1 MKAHPPIPRVE
12 NAPEELLDSGH
23 LWLTEKIDGAI
34 LRIQLQESGLIRVGD
49 RDRVYDDPESIPE
62 PYRHA
67 VRHVRERLD
76 REALRA
82 AVDDVESVV
91 LFGEATHHHT
101 IEYDWDRM
109 PSFLGFD
116 VWSGEMGSFQPP
128 DAVERIFERLGLT
141 PVNAVERELN
151 TRDFDPDSYTVPES
165 AWYDGP
171 AAGVVIRNKSGGRG
185 KLLHPDFRERPDP
198 SPFEASAEE
207 LADTLVTDRRFEKI
221 TAQLRTHSEAVSF
234 ETLYERMLE
243 DIAREEHKRLF
254 HDDSPVDLSAFR
266 SALSEQ
272 TQRFLSKSS
281 DRNETAE

>member
-1 MKAHPPIPRVE
+1 MKAYPPIPRVE
-12 NAPEELLDSGH
+12 NAPEELLESGH

-34 LRIQLQESGLIRVGD
+34 LRIQLQASGLIRVGD
-49 RDRVYDDPESIPE
+49 RNRVYDDPESIPE

-91 LFGEATHHHT
+91 LFGEATHYHT
-101 IEYDWDRM
+101 IEYDWDRI
-109 PSFLGFD
+109 PPFLGFD

-128 DAVERIFERLGLT
+128 DAAERIFDRLGLT

-185 KLLHPDFRERPDP
+185 KLLHPDFREREKP
-198 SPFEASAEE
+198 SPFEVSAKE
-207 LADTLVTDRRFEKI
+207 LADILATDRRFEKI

-234 ETLYERMLE
+234 ETLYERTLE
-243 DIAREEHKRLF
+243 SIVREEHRRLF
-254 HDDSPVDLSAFR
+254 HDDSPVDMSEFR
-266 SALSEQ
+266 SAVAER
-272 TQRFLSKSS
+272 TQRFLGASG
-281 DRNETAE
+281 DRNGTAE

>member
-1 MKAHPPIPRVE
+1 MKAYPSIPRVE
-12 NAPEELLDSGH
+12 NAPEELLESGH
-23 LWLTEKIDGAI
+23 LWLTEKIDGAN
-34 LRIQLQESGLIRVGD
+34 LRIQLRESGLIRVGD
-49 RDRVYDDPESIPE
+49 RDRVYDDPEAIPE

-116 VWSGEMGSFQPP
+116 VWSEATGSFQPP
-128 DAVERIFERLGLT
+128 DAAEQIFERLDLT

-151 TRDFDPDSYTVPES
+151 TRDFDPDSYTIPES

-171 AAGVVIRNKSGGRG
+171 AAGVVIRNKSGGRA
-185 KLLHPDFRERPDP
+185 KLLHPDIRKREPP
-198 SPFEASAEE
+198 ALFEASGEA
-207 LADTLVTDRRFEKI
+207 LADTLATDSRFEKI
-221 TAQLRTHSEAVSF
+221 AAKLRTHSEVVSF
-234 ETLYERMLE
+234 ETLYERTLE
-243 DIAREEHKRLF
+243 DIVRGEHRRLF
-254 HDDSPVDLSAFR
+254 HDDSSVDLSEFR
-266 SALSEQ
+266 SVLAER
-272 TQRFLSKSS
+272 TQRFLSESS
-281 DRNETAE
+281 DRNGAAE